1 MDRMFTSLRRMLG
14 LDRSTALS
22 SPWADRAA
30 LQAATFAH
38 LTGVELDTLPP
49 TRADAMTVAAVAKG
63 RNLITASIAKC
74 PMVAMRGTE
83 VMADAPTILTQPE
96 LGRPR
101 FQTITWTVDA
111 MIFYGRAWWHVT
123 DWADARPARI
133 QWVPE
138 WDATP
143 TSDGASLARVFGR
156 PVNPAHIIRIDA
168 HHEGILTYAGPRIRS
183 AMRLDR
189 AALTASTNPVPSV
202 ELHQVSGTPLTA
214 EEGRKLTADYA
225 DQRRTHGVSYTNQ
238 SIETRTHGAQPE
250 NLLVDGRKA
259 AALDI
264 ARVLGLPAWTVDAS
278 VEGTSLT
285 YSNVPSRNRELI
297 DYGLDPYMSAIADR
311 LSMDDI
317 LPRGQWTR
325 FNTDALLR
333 DDFNTRMTGY
343 KTALE
348 TGIYT
353 LDQLRDR
360 ERGIP
365 LEN

>member
-1 MDRMFTSLRRMLG
+1 MIHMFNALRRMFG

-30 LQAATFAH
+30 LQAMTVAH
-38 LTGVELDTLPP
+38 LTGADLEALPP

-63 RNLITASIAKC
+63 RNLIASSIAKC
-74 PMVAMRGTE
+74 PLVGMRGNE
-83 VMADAPTILTQPE
+83 VMPDAPAILVQPE
-96 LGRPR
+96 AGRPR
-101 FQTITWTVDA
+101 FHTITWTVDA
-111 MIFYGRAWWHVT
+111 MIFYGRAWWCVT
-123 DWADARPARI
+123 DWSEGRPCRV

-138 WDATP
+138 WEAVP
-143 TSDGASLARVFGR
+143 TTDGASLTSAFGR
-156 PVNPAHIIRIDA
+156 RVDPAHVIRIDA

-225 DQRRTHGVSYTNQ
+225 DQRRRHGVSYTNQ

-297 DYGLDPYMSAIADR
+297 DYGLDPYMSAIAER

-317 LPRGQWTR
+317 LPRGQWAR

-333 DDFNTRMTGY
+333 DDFNTRMAGY
-343 KTALE
+343 KAALE
-348 TGIYT
+348 VGVYT
-353 LDQLRDR
+353 IDQLRDR